1 MLSILL
7 IVPLLGA
14 ALAAW
19 LPDRTRSIASVVS
32 VAVIGWTVL
41 LLAQFDLSNPG
52 MQFVENFTW
61 IDTLGLS
68 YRLGIDGL
76 SLPLIAL
83 NSLLT
88 WVAIYSSDE
97 KIDRPRLYYSLIL
110 VLNAAVSGVFL
121 AQDLLLFFISYELEL
136 IP

>member
-7 IVPLLGA
+7 IVPLIGA
-14 ALAAW
+14 GIAAW
-19 LPDRTRSIASVVS
+19 YPGQTRSIASWVAVV
-32 VAVIGWTVL
+32 VIGWTIL
-41 LLAQFDLSNPG
+41 LLTKFDLTNSG
-52 MQFVENFTW
+52 MQFVENFKW

-76 SLPLIAL
+76 SLPLVAL

-97 KIDRPRLYYSLIL
+97 KIDRPRQIGRAH
-110 VLNAAVSGVFL
+110 V
-121 AQDLLLFFISYELEL
+121 
-136 IP
+136 